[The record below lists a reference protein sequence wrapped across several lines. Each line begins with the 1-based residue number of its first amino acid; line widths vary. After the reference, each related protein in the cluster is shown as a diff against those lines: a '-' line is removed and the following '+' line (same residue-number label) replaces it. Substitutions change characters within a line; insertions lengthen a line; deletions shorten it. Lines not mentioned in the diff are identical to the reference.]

1 MVNHMNSVAE
11 VFKRFLPAFRDHYL
25 ASFQQEKVIK
35 DILQCRTSALG
46 ARVLECDECSHTK
59 ILYNS

>member
-1 MVNHMNSVAE
+1 MSSVAE
-11 VFKRFLPAFRDHYL
+11 VFERFLTAFKDHHST
-25 ASFQQEKVIK
+25 SFQQTKVIK

-46 ARVLECDECSHTK
+46 ARVLECDECGHTK